1 MLNKEYCQCN
11 LHTKVTS
18 DFDDWYKFDLCCTCG
33 KIIED
38 SIEPLNHMDGEDF
51 VYGDNY

>member
-1 MLNKEYCQCN
+1 MEKYCQCKS
-11 LHTKVTS
+11 LTKVYT
-18 DFDDWYKFDLCCTCG
+18 DFDDWYQFDHCYECK

-51 VYGDNY
+51 VYSDNF